1 VNLELSENHTM
12 LRRTVR
18 DFVEAEVVPQ
28 AASWDR
34 DQRCPVSVLGRLGAL
49 GLLGVMDEDAHGGAA
64 MDAFALVLAVEEL
77 AVGSGSLAL
86 MAAVHNAACGEHLR
100 RAGDASQKPRWL
112 TPLAAGRALGAWALA
127 EREAG
132 LLPAAMQTRAR
143 RDGDAW
149 RLDGR
154 KAFVPLGAS
163 CDVAVVLAVTAVN
176 EGDAGL
182 TAFLV
187 ERGMPGFGPDTRTD
201 SLGMRAAGTADLVFD
216 GVRVPDVMRLGPVGQ
231 GYTTALEVLDLSRLA
246 LSAIAVG
253 LGRAATTAAAK
264 YALERR
270 QFGRPI
276 ADFQAVQ
283 WMLAD
288 SATELDAARLLTWKG
303 AAVLDRGAPCTLEA
317 SMAKVYSS
325 EAAMRACDRALQVH
339 GGYGYTREYP
349 VERLWRDVK
358 HCQLGEG
365 PSEVQRAVVAQRV
378 LAQFAP

>member
-18 DFVEAEVVPQ
+18 DFVDAEVVPG

-34 DQRCPVSVLGRLGAL
+34 DQRCPPRVLEGLGAL
-49 GLLGVMDEDAHGGAA
+49 GLLGVMDDDAQGGAG
-64 MDAFALVLAVEEL
+64 MDAFALMLALEEL

-86 MAAVHNAACGEHLR
+86 MVAVHNAACAEHLR
-100 RAGDASQKPRWL
+100 RAGDAAHKTRW
-112 TPLAAGRALGAWALA
+112 TRALAGGRALGAWALA
-127 EREAG
+127 ERVAG
-132 LLPAAMQTRAR
+132 LLPEAMQTRAQR
-143 RDGDAW
+143 EGDGW
-149 RLDGR
+149 RIDGR
-154 KAFVPLGAS
+154 KAFVPLAAS
-163 CDVAVVLAVTAVN
+163 CDLAVVLAVTN
-176 EGDAGL
+176 TTEGAAGL
-182 TAFLV
+182 TAFVV
-187 ERGMPGFGPDTRTD
+187 EKGMPGFGPDTRTD
-201 SLGMRAAGTADLVFD
+201 ALGMRAAGTADLVFD
-216 GVRVPDVMRLGPVGQ
+216 GVRVPDALRLGPIGQ
-231 GYTTALEVLDLSRLA
+231 GYTTGLEVLDLSRLA

-303 AAVLDRGAPCTLEA
+303 AAIRDRGAPCTLEA
-317 SMAKVYSS
+317 SMAKVYAS
-325 EAAMRACDRALQVH
+325 EAAMRACDRAIQVH

-349 VERLWRDVK
+349 VERLWRDAK